1 MVRNYLKGFRG
12 HSELHSLAAQ
22 GRSWKQYAPKKRRRP
37 LLANESMIAS
47 MRASAPAM
55 PESQTLSEM
64 IIPSST
70 APMQTIPQP
79 EQLAPA
85 EALPEIP
92 QELPESQSSETEARP
107 IEERGTEVSHPPAL
121 LSYEEGILI

>member
-1 MVRNYLKGFRG
+1 
-12 HSELHSLAAQ
+12 
-22 GRSWKQYAPKKRRRP
+22 
-37 LLANESMIAS
+37 MIAS
-47 MRASAPAM
+47 MRASAPVV

-70 APMQTIPQP
+70 APIMPTIPQP

-85 EALPEIP
+85 EALPEI
-92 QELPESQSSETEARP
+92 QELPQESRSSETEARP
-107 IEERGTEVSHPPAL
+107 IEERGTEVSYPPAL

>member
-22 GRSWKQYAPKKRRRP
+22 GRSWKQYVPKQRRRP

-47 MRASAPAM
+47 MRLSAPAM
-55 PESQTLSEM
+55 PESQTLSDM
-64 IIPSST
+64 IIPAQT
-70 APMQTIPQP
+70 APTQMIPQP

-85 EALPEIP
+85 EALPELP
-92 QELPESQSSETEARP
+92 QESHSSETEARP
-107 IEERGTEVSHPPAL
+107 IEERGTEVSYPPAL